1 MSSLFY
7 EGGLYPPTAHATRIE
22 RYKTNKKLFLGDHLD
37 VFNKYGKKLPH
48 TQKELLYVSINLAS
62 IISKK
67 SADFL
72 FGEQLQVSV
81 GKGDNS
87 KEQAAID
94 RITENN
100 EMGIKNYESALSNSY
115 RGDSFYR
122 LRVGQ
127 EFGGELP
134 PELDEPKV
142 IIDTQ
147 NAEYVFPE
155 TMTGDANKIK
165 AYHIAVP
172 ERVDSPTP
180 NKDVLLESEW
190 ILHVESHSAGKI
202 EYSKFRLNPISVNR
216 HGDVDQWKI
225 GYEFKESRSAVAT
238 GVPFPLVVHVPNFG
252 LDDMWNGIDDIT
264 EHRSILDE
272 INNRI
277 TQISD
282 ILDKHADAP
291 IAVPVGTLREDSNGN
306 VVYNVAQEKVFEITG
321 KDDVIPQYITNSN
334 PLVDQAFKEL
344 EMLID
349 LLFTVSEI
357 PSVALGRNDSGTS
370 GSSGLS
376 IKWRMNSLLSKINR
390 KRQYYD
396 KGLKRVYVI
405 AQMLENAVGIDTYE
419 VSVPKLKFKTGLPKD
434 AMEEAN
440 IMAIRTGGK
449 PTLSQ
454 RSAIKQMDDLTDE
467 QTDAELEKMEAE
479 KEAEQDSFV
488 DESIFNEE
496 HSTEEKEDSAE
507 DTIGDE
513 GELKQDNRFKN

>member
-1 MSSLFY
+1 MSNLFY
-7 EGGLYPPTAHATRIE
+7 EGALYPPTSHMTRID
-22 RYKTNKKLFLGDHLD
+22 RYKTNRKLFLGDHLD
-37 VFNKYGKKLPH
+37 VFNKHGKKLPH

-72 FGEQLQVSV
+72 FGEPLQVSA
-81 GKGDNS
+81 GKGDRS

-115 RGDSFYR
+115 RGDSFFKI
-122 LRVGQ
+122 RVGQ

-134 PELDEPKV
+134 PEIDEPKV

-165 AYHIAVP
+165 AYHIGVP
-172 ERVDSPTP
+172 ERIDKPTA
-180 NKDVLLESEW
+180 NTDVLLESEW
-190 ILHVESHSAGKI
+190 ILHVESHYAGRI

-216 HGDVDQWKI
+216 NGDVDQWKI
-225 GYEFKESRSAVAT
+225 GYEFKDARSAVAT
-238 GVPFPLVVHVPNFG
+238 GVPFPLVVHVPNFA
-252 LDDMWNGIDDIT
+252 LDDMWYGIDDIT

-390 KRQYYD
+390 KRQYYE
-396 KGLKRVYVI
+396 KGLKRVYLI
-405 AQMLENAVGIDTYE
+405 AQMLENAVGIDTYD
-419 VSVPKLKFKTGLPKD
+419 VVIPKLKFKTGLPKD

-454 RSAIKQMDDLTDE
+454 RTAIKQLDDLTDE
-467 QTDAELEKMEAE
+467 QTDAELEQMEEEE
-479 KEAEQDSFV
+479 KPEDNFV
-488 DESIFNEE
+488 DESVFNEE
-496 HSTEEKEDSAE
+496 HEPETGEEDASEEVVDE
-507 DTIGDE
+507 E
-513 GELKQDNRFKN
+513 GELKQDNKHKQ